1 MFTDL
6 AVLILSL
13 VGLLGSSGRSTLW
26 GILFVQ
32 GIIYFVVSFTANIL
46 PTVFLLLNL
55 NRKSSHDVGF
65 NDMGILKELSSA
77 IMNVMFTIPAALVSC
92 IVSCRSFVALTNYR
106 SGTVYVQLR
115 TSVQVY

>member
-13 VGLLGSSGRSTLW
+13 VGLLKSSGRSTLW
-26 GILFVQ
+26 GILFAQ

-55 NRKSSHDVGF
+55 NRESPIF
-65 NDMGILKELSSA
+65 L
-77 IMNVMFTIPAALVSC
+77 
-92 IVSCRSFVALTNYR
+92 
-106 SGTVYVQLR
+106 
-115 TSVQVY
+115 